1 MKVTVTTM
9 KHISMLRAA
18 VSTVAQTQEG
28 PEFKSTNSLGF
39 FCVKFPCS
47 LQELVSTVSVS

>member
-39 FCVKFPCS
+39 FCVEFPCS
-47 LQELVSTVSVS
+47 LQELVSTVNVS